1 MSEMARRRTP
11 LPVHVLILTVLA
23 IAIAI
28 ALMPVTNAGD
38 MNDVTMIN
46 ILTRT
51 GTRQQCFRN
60 LQSSIREQT
69 HRRIRHILSVDVRPV
84 QQCFQCKDCELIEVQ
99 KRTSG
104 RCPYNAYLNELASRV
119 DDGWVIILDDDARL
133 IAPTFLENL
142 SRECTRS
149 DPNEILIYPI
159 LLGEGADEF
168 GKGEIDMATLQVGE
182 LDMANFCAHR
192 SVFECVQFTEE
203 CAGDFKFLERCHT
216 AGYQFRFLD
225 ISVGIWANYSGP
237 RNGEDR
243 DCFCS
248 CAN

>member
-1 MSEMARRRTP
+1 MAP
-11 LPVHVLILTVLA
+11 PVHVLILTVLA

-28 ALMPVTNAGD
+28 VIAVALKPVTIAGD
-38 MNDVTMIN
+38 MNDDVTIN

-69 HRRIRHILSVDVRPV
+69 NKRIRHILSVDVRPV
-84 QQCFQCKDCELIEVQ
+84 QQCFQSKDCEVIEVQ

-119 DDGWVIILDDDARL
+119 DGGWVIILDDDARL
-133 IAPTFLENL
+133 IAPIFLENL
-142 SRECTRS
+142 ARECARS
-149 DPNEILIYPI
+149 DPTEILIYPI
-159 LLGEGADEF
+159 LIGENAHEL
-168 GKGEIDMATLQVGE
+168 GKGEMDMARLQVGE
-182 LDMANFCAHR
+182 IDMANFCAHR
-192 SVFECVQFTEE
+192 SVFKYVQFTEE

-216 AGYQFRFLD
+216 AGYRFRFLD
-225 ISVGIWANYSGP
+225 IPVGIWANYSGP